1 MKKGFMF
8 AIVAVI
14 ILALAVPVALALTDG
29 QKAALRDLYEQE
41 YQLRQEIV
49 NEQVEAGLITPEDV
63 ANIKEQMAENWEL
76 RQERM
81 NDGVYLFGRGGG
93 RGGFGR
99 RGGGWGR
106 CPNY

>member
-29 QKAALRDLYEQE
+29 QKAELRDLYEQE
-41 YQLRQEIV
+41 YQLRLEV
-49 NEQVEAGLITPEDV
+49 VDKQVETGLITPEE
-63 ANIKEQMAENWEL
+63 AESIKEQMAENWEF

-93 RGGFGR
+93 RGVFGR
-99 RGGGWGR
+99 RGGGCGR